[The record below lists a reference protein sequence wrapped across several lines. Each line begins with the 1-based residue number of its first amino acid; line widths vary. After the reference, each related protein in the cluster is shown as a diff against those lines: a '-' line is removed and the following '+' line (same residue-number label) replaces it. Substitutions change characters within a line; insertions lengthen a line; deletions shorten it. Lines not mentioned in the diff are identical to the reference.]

1 MDDRP
6 SPRLLVVEDEAN
18 IGSTLVERLG
28 REGYSVVWAKSVRE
42 ARNEIGLGPFDLALL
57 DIGLPDGSGFDLAEL
72 IRTTH
77 PGTALV
83 FLTAFGDPESRV
95 QGLELG
101 AEDYVVKPFHFKELV
116 LRLENGLKRARYVNR
131 HRGDDRVVLGRAAI
145 QFSRLEATVDGQTHS
160 LSPREAALL
169 RFLLD
174 HPNTAVSRDE
184 ILDAVWSRDEYPSP
198 RTVDNFVVRLRRL
211 VETDPENPTII
222 RRVWGVGYQLTL
234 PDAPPPPR
242 TP

>member
-131 HRGDDRVVLGRAAI
+131 HRGDDRVELGRAVI

>member
-1 MDDRP
+1 MDERP

-18 IGSTLVERLG
+18 IGATLAERLT
-28 REGYSVVWAKSVRE
+28 REGYSVAWVKSVRE
-42 ARNEIGLGPFDLALL
+42 ARNEIAMGPFDLALL
-57 DIGLPDGSGFDLAEL
+57 DVGLPDGSGFELAEI
-72 IRTTH
+72 IRNTH

-83 FLTAFGDPESRV
+83 FLTAFGDPHSRV

-131 HRGDDRVVLGRAAI
+131 HRGEDRVALGRAVI
-145 QFSRLEATVDGQTHS
+145 HFSRLEASVDGQTTS

-198 RTVDNFVVRLRRL
+198 RTVDNFIVRLRRL
-211 VETDPENPTII
+211 VEADPENPTVI

-234 PDAPPPPR
+234 PDAAPSSRNP
-242 TP
+242 